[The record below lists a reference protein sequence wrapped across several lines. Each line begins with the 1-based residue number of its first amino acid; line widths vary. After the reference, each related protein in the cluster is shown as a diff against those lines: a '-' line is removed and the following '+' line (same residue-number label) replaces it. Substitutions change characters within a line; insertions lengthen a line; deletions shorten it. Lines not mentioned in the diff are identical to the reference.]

1 MKTFLA
7 KHSGLVS
14 LILIMFLTTGVYL
27 NSLSNGFSLDDE
39 DFLIGSDFIKNWRN
53 AFAIFTPGYLDIS
66 AKHVDLNRPVM
77 TWSLITDYYVWGM
90 NSFGYHLTNILLHT
104 INTLL
109 IYSLGL
115 LLLKDSRVS
124 LLAAIIFGVHPVYTE
139 AVNGINFREDLLVT
153 TFFALS
159 LITFIKARWKLS
171 LLLFACALLSKE
183 SAIVFPLILILY
195 QYIFVKDAG
204 LREWFNRNKGYSIG
218 ILILIAG
225 YLAGLFM
232 LLNKTDLPR
241 VEFLGPGWYQT
252 TITAGAII
260 ADYVRLLLF
269 PTQLSIDH
277 NPGIIKSIF
286 NVRALSGIGFV
297 ACSFTVSVFFL
308 KKRAVYSFFFPW
320 FLITLIPVAGTLY
333 QQPSAERFL
342 YLPSIGMMFLMAS
355 VSVFIYEKIVAP
367 ALRKVVIF
375 LILTIIF
382 SYSLIGIDRNRVW
395 ENDYSIW
402 SDAVMKAPGSQRANF
417 NLGRQYHKRKDYPNA
432 LRYYNQSL
440 QRNSSDMIGIDP
452 AEPLT
457 NIGLIYGEMGKHD
470 PAVKYLEKAVKI
482 GPRNALYHYNLGVAY
497 FEQGRYDEAINEMK
511 TALSFKPDQRDAHH
525 YLGISYIQQGL
536 FDQAIKE
543 LLAAVR
549 LRPDD
554 AELHYNLGIAYL
566 KNGRYDE
573 AISEF
578 GIALRLK
585 PDYKEAYQN
594 VELLMQKRGVIKDAV
609 SSTIAVFRINN

>member
-1 MKTFLA
+1 MKAFLT

-27 NSLSNGFSLDDE
+27 NSLNNGFSLDDE
-39 DFLIGSDFIKNWRN
+39 DFIIESDFIKSWQN
-53 AFAIFTPGYLDIS
+53 AITVFTPAYLDVS

-77 TWSLITDYYVWGM
+77 TWSLITDYSVWGT
-90 NSFGYHLTNILLHT
+90 NPFGYHLTNILLHT

-109 IYSLGL
+109 IYSLGA
-115 LLLKDSRVS
+115 LLLKDVRVS
-124 LLAAIIFGVHPVYTE
+124 LLAAVLFGVHPVHTE
-139 AVNGINFREDLLVT
+139 AINGINFREDLLAT
-153 TFFALS
+153 TFLILS
-159 LITFIKARWKLS
+159 LISFIKARWKLS

-195 QYIFVKDAG
+195 QYLSVKDAG
-204 LREWFNRNKGYSIG
+204 LRASLSRNKGYYTG

-241 VEFLGPGWYQT
+241 VGFFGADWYQT

-277 NPGIIKSIF
+277 NPGIVKSIF
-286 NVRALSGIGFV
+286 NIRALSGIGFV
-297 ACSFTVSVFFL
+297 AGSFIYSVILL
-308 KKRAVYSFFFPW
+308 KRRAIDSFFFLW

-342 YLPSIGMMFLMAS
+342 YLPSIGMIFLMAS
-355 VSVFIYEKIVAP
+355 VSVFIYEKIMDP
-367 ALRKVVIF
+367 GLRKIVIS

-382 SYSLIGIDRNRVW
+382 SYSLVGMSRNKVW
-395 ENDYSIW
+395 KDDYSLW

-417 NLGRQYHKRKDYPNA
+417 NLGRQYYKRRDYPMA
-432 LRYYNQSL
+432 LRYYNQAL
-440 QRNSSDMIGIDP
+440 QRNSMDMIGIDP

-457 NIGLIYGEMGKHD
+457 NIGLIYGEMGKHYLS
-470 PAVKYLEKAVKI
+470 VEYLEKAVKT
-482 GPRNALYHYNLGVAY
+482 GPRNALYHYNFGVAY

-511 TALSFKPDQRDAHH
+511 TALRLKPDQRDAHH

-549 LRPDD
+549 LRPDE

-566 KNGRYDE
+566 KKGRYDV

-594 VELLMQKRGVIKDAV
+594 LKGLMGRKK
-609 SSTIAVFRINN
+609 NY